1 LVAKD
6 ECSDMKSVQVVY
18 NGGMAKRVEVKTD
31 LTAEELHERYRQTKD
46 AVERTH
52 WHILWQMQEGKAP
65 REVAELLGY
74 TARWVRTVIQR
85 WNSEGEAGIRDHR
98 HEINVSKPLLSAEQ
112 QTELAAA
119 LQGTPEDGGLWNGP
133 KVAKFMQRTLGREIA
148 PQRGWDYLQ
157 RVGYS
162 SRVPRPQHAK
172 TDEEAQQAFK
182 KTAGTGRSRETS
194 PSASECRTVE
204 HG

>member
-1 LVAKD
+1 
-6 ECSDMKSVQVVY
+6 
-18 NGGMAKRVEVKTD
+18 MAKRVEVQTD
-31 LTAEELHERYRQTKD
+31 LTAEEFQKRYRQTTD

-52 WHILWQMQEGKAP
+52 WHILWQAKEGKTP

-74 TARWVRTVIQR
+74 TARWVRTIMQR
-85 WNSEGEAGIRDHR
+85 WNAEGEAGIRDHR
-98 HEINVSKPLLSAEQ
+98 QDIDVSRPLLSAHQ
-112 QTELAAA
+112 QEDLAAA
-119 LQGTPEDGGLWNGP
+119 LQEPPEDGGLWSGP
-133 KVAKFMQRTLGREIA
+133 KVAQWMQRTLGREIA

-172 TDEEAQQAFK
+172 ADAEVQQAFK
-182 KTAGTGRSRETS
+182 KTARAGRGRTSRT
-194 PSASECRTVE
+194 SASDHRTVE